1 MKYKKLKVSSNK
13 EFEKNMSDFGAKMA
27 EFGSRMANIATNN
40 SNNEFDIFKNF
51 NFSFQNG
58 TSVIT
63 KDKKTIIT
71 TSDGDEIVLKNHEI
85 FFNGKKMKVDDET
98 PKNDNQSS
106 LDDFEKK
113 LKKYEWWLFFIM
125 LMIGII
131 WLTLLFQI

>member
-1 MKYKKLKVSSNK
+1 MRYKKLKVSSNK
-13 EFEKNMSDFGAKMA
+13 EFEKNMSDFGVKMA

-40 SNNEFDIFKNF
+40 SNDEFDIFKNF

-85 FFNGKKMKVDDET
+85 FYNGKKMKVDDET
-98 PKNDNQSS
+98 PKNDDQSS
-106 LDDFEKK
+106 LDEFEKK
-113 LKKYEWWLFFIM
+113 LKKYEWWLFFMM
-125 LMIGII
+125 LMIGLIC
-131 WLTLLFQI
+131 LTLLFRF

>member
-1 MKYKKLKVSSNK
+1 MKYKKSRVSSNK

-40 SNNEFDIFKNF
+40 SNDDFDIFKNF

-71 TSDGDEIVLKNHEI
+71 TSDGDHEI

-106 LDDFEKK
+106 LDEFEKK

-125 LMIGII
+125 IMIGLIS
-131 WLTLLFQI
+131 LSLLFRF

>member
-125 LMIGII
+125 LMIGLI
-131 WLTLLFQI
+131 WLTLLFQF

>member
-106 LDDFEKK
+106 LDDFEKR